1 MELTYQ
7 SPMMPAAYAVISA
20 DEMTYIDGGAL
31 QIGSYL
37 IEFHP
42 ENLLT
47 AAVNFTVNFAQLMGK
62 AALTA
67 AVGGLL
73 LMHEDGLTLSQ
84 SVSYYWDGQNKAG
97 KAATVAVGALAGKLA
112 NRFRGRGVEYEELY
126 AAGCV
131 GLVKAVDRFEPER
144 GLCFSTYAVPVI
156 LGEIRRL
163 FRDGGSVKISRSLKE
178 LSVKAARLRDQLSAN
193 GEPRISDIAQ
203 ALGVTPEEAA
213 EALCAGIPPVSLDHG
228 GEDGEPLPVPSASG
242 EDALIDRL
250 ALRQCLSELSGE
262 DREILMLR
270 YFRRKT
276 QSETAQILG
285 MTQVMV
291 SRRER
296 KLLKE
301 LREQLV

>member
-1 MELTYQ
+1 MTR
-7 SPMMPAAYAVISA
+7 
-20 DEMTYIDGGAL
+20 DEF
-31 QIGSYL
+31 
-37 IEFHP
+37 IEG
-42 ENLLT
+42 NLPL
-47 AAVNFTVNFAQLMGK
+47 V
-62 AALTA
+62 
-67 AVGGLL
+67 
-73 LMHEDGLTLSQ
+73 H
-84 SVSYYWDGQNKAG
+84 
-97 KAATVAVGALAGKLA
+97 KLA
-112 NRFRGRGVEYEELY
+112 NRFRGRGVEYEALY

-178 LSVKAARLRDQLSAN
+178 LSVKAARVRDQLSAN

-213 EALCAGIPPVSLDHG
+213 EALCAGIPPVSLDQG

-276 QSETAQILG
+276 QCETAQILG

>member
-1 MELTYQ
+1 MTR
-7 SPMMPAAYAVISA
+7 
-20 DEMTYIDGGAL
+20 DEF
-31 QIGSYL
+31 
-37 IEFHP
+37 IEG
-42 ENLLT
+42 NLPL
-47 AAVNFTVNFAQLMGK
+47 V
-62 AALTA
+62 
-67 AVGGLL
+67 
-73 LMHEDGLTLSQ
+73 H
-84 SVSYYWDGQNKAG
+84 
-97 KAATVAVGALAGKLA
+97 KLA

-203 ALGVTPEEAA
+203 ALGVTPAEAA

>member
-1 MELTYQ
+1 MTR
-7 SPMMPAAYAVISA
+7 
-20 DEMTYIDGGAL
+20 DEF
-31 QIGSYL
+31 
-37 IEFHP
+37 IEG
-42 ENLLT
+42 NLPL
-47 AAVNFTVNFAQLMGK
+47 V
-62 AALTA
+62 
-67 AVGGLL
+67 
-73 LMHEDGLTLSQ
+73 H
-84 SVSYYWDGQNKAG
+84 
-97 KAATVAVGALAGKLA
+97 KLA
-112 NRFRGRGVEYEELY
+112 NRFRGSGVEYEELY

-276 QSETAQILG
+276 QCETAQILG

>member
-1 MELTYQ
+1 MTR
-7 SPMMPAAYAVISA
+7 
-20 DEMTYIDGGAL
+20 DEF
-31 QIGSYL
+31 
-37 IEFHP
+37 IEG
-42 ENLLT
+42 NLPL
-47 AAVNFTVNFAQLMGK
+47 V
-62 AALTA
+62 
-67 AVGGLL
+67 
-73 LMHEDGLTLSQ
+73 H
-84 SVSYYWDGQNKAG
+84 
-97 KAATVAVGALAGKLA
+97 KLA

-203 ALGVTPEEAA
+203 GLGVTPEEAA

>member
-1 MELTYQ
+1 MTR
-7 SPMMPAAYAVISA
+7 
-20 DEMTYIDGGAL
+20 DEF
-31 QIGSYL
+31 
-37 IEFHP
+37 IEG
-42 ENLLT
+42 NLPL
-47 AAVNFTVNFAQLMGK
+47 V
-62 AALTA
+62 
-67 AVGGLL
+67 
-73 LMHEDGLTLSQ
+73 H
-84 SVSYYWDGQNKAG
+84 
-97 KAATVAVGALAGKLA
+97 KLA

-242 EDALIDRL
+242 EDTLIDRL

>member
-1 MELTYQ
+1 MTR
-7 SPMMPAAYAVISA
+7 
-20 DEMTYIDGGAL
+20 DEF
-31 QIGSYL
+31 
-37 IEFHP
+37 IEG
-42 ENLLT
+42 NLPL
-47 AAVNFTVNFAQLMGK
+47 V
-62 AALTA
+62 
-67 AVGGLL
+67 
-73 LMHEDGLTLSQ
+73 H
-84 SVSYYWDGQNKAG
+84 
-97 KAATVAVGALAGKLA
+97 KLA

-213 EALCAGIPPVSLDHG
+213 EALCVGIPPVSLDHG

>member
-1 MELTYQ
+1 MTR
-7 SPMMPAAYAVISA
+7 
-20 DEMTYIDGGAL
+20 DEF
-31 QIGSYL
+31 
-37 IEFHP
+37 IEG
-42 ENLLT
+42 NLPL
-47 AAVNFTVNFAQLMGK
+47 V
-62 AALTA
+62 
-67 AVGGLL
+67 
-73 LMHEDGLTLSQ
+73 H
-84 SVSYYWDGQNKAG
+84 
-97 KAATVAVGALAGKLA
+97 KLA

-228 GEDGEPLPVPSASG
+228 GDDGEPLPVPSASG

-276 QSETAQILG
+276 QCETAQILG

>member
-1 MELTYQ
+1 MTR
-7 SPMMPAAYAVISA
+7 
-20 DEMTYIDGGAL
+20 DEF
-31 QIGSYL
+31 
-37 IEFHP
+37 IEG
-42 ENLLT
+42 NLPL
-47 AAVNFTVNFAQLMGK
+47 V
-62 AALTA
+62 
-67 AVGGLL
+67 
-73 LMHEDGLTLSQ
+73 H
-84 SVSYYWDGQNKAG
+84 
-97 KAATVAVGALAGKLA
+97 KLA

-163 FRDGGSVKISRSLKE
+163 FRDGGSVKISRSVKE

-276 QSETAQILG
+276 QCETAQILG

>member
-1 MELTYQ
+1 MTR
-7 SPMMPAAYAVISA
+7 
-20 DEMTYIDGGAL
+20 DEF
-31 QIGSYL
+31 
-37 IEFHP
+37 IEG
-42 ENLLT
+42 NLPL
-47 AAVNFTVNFAQLMGK
+47 V
-62 AALTA
+62 
-67 AVGGLL
+67 
-73 LMHEDGLTLSQ
+73 H
-84 SVSYYWDGQNKAG
+84 
-97 KAATVAVGALAGKLA
+97 KLA

-242 EDALIDRL
+242 EDALIDR
-250 ALRQCLSELSGE
+250 QCLSELSGE

-276 QSETAQILG
+276 QCETAQILG

>member
-1 MELTYQ
+1 MTR
-7 SPMMPAAYAVISA
+7 
-20 DEMTYIDGGAL
+20 DEF
-31 QIGSYL
+31 
-37 IEFHP
+37 IEG
-42 ENLLT
+42 NLPL
-47 AAVNFTVNFAQLMGK
+47 V
-62 AALTA
+62 
-67 AVGGLL
+67 
-73 LMHEDGLTLSQ
+73 H
-84 SVSYYWDGQNKAG
+84 
-97 KAATVAVGALAGKLA
+97 KLA

-126 AAGCV
+126 EAGCV

-276 QSETAQILG
+276 QCETAQILG

>member
-1 MELTYQ
+1 MTR
-7 SPMMPAAYAVISA
+7 
-20 DEMTYIDGGAL
+20 DEFIKG
-31 QIGSYL
+31 
-37 IEFHP
+37 
-42 ENLLT
+42 NLPL
-47 AAVNFTVNFAQLMGK
+47 V
-62 AALTA
+62 
-67 AVGGLL
+67 
-73 LMHEDGLTLSQ
+73 H
-84 SVSYYWDGQNKAG
+84 
-97 KAATVAVGALAGKLA
+97 KLA

-178 LSVKAARLRDQLSAN
+178 LSVKAARVRDQLSAN

-213 EALCAGIPPVSLDHG
+213 EALCAGIPPVSLDQG

-276 QSETAQILG
+276 QCETAQILG

>member
-1 MELTYQ
+1 MTR
-7 SPMMPAAYAVISA
+7 
-20 DEMTYIDGGAL
+20 DEF
-31 QIGSYL
+31 
-37 IEFHP
+37 IEG
-42 ENLLT
+42 NLPL
-47 AAVNFTVNFAQLMGK
+47 V
-62 AALTA
+62 
-67 AVGGLL
+67 
-73 LMHEDGLTLSQ
+73 H
-84 SVSYYWDGQNKAG
+84 
-97 KAATVAVGALAGKLA
+97 KLA

-242 EDALIDRL
+242 EDTLIDRL

-276 QSETAQILG
+276 QCETAQILG

>member
-1 MELTYQ
+1 MTR
-7 SPMMPAAYAVISA
+7 
-20 DEMTYIDGGAL
+20 DEF
-31 QIGSYL
+31 
-37 IEFHP
+37 IEG
-42 ENLLT
+42 NLPL
-47 AAVNFTVNFAQLMGK
+47 V
-62 AALTA
+62 
-67 AVGGLL
+67 
-73 LMHEDGLTLSQ
+73 H
-84 SVSYYWDGQNKAG
+84 
-97 KAATVAVGALAGKLA
+97 KLA

-228 GEDGEPLPVPSASG
+228 GEDGEPLPVPSAPG

-276 QSETAQILG
+276 QCETAQILG

>member
-1 MELTYQ
+1 MTRDEFIEGNLPLVHKLT
-7 SPMMPAAYAVISA
+7 
-20 DEMTYIDGGAL
+20 
-31 QIGSYL
+31 
-37 IEFHP
+37 
-42 ENLLT
+42 
-47 AAVNFTVNFAQLMGK
+47 
-62 AALTA
+62 
-67 AVGGLL
+67 
-73 LMHEDGLTLSQ
+73 
-84 SVSYYWDGQNKAG
+84 
-97 KAATVAVGALAGKLA
+97 

-178 LSVKAARLRDQLSAN
+178 LSVKAARVRDQLSAN

-250 ALRQCLSELSGE
+250 ALRQCLSELSVE

-276 QSETAQILG
+276 QCETAQILG

>member
-1 MELTYQ
+1 MTR
-7 SPMMPAAYAVISA
+7 
-20 DEMTYIDGGAL
+20 DEF
-31 QIGSYL
+31 
-37 IEFHP
+37 IEG
-42 ENLLT
+42 NLPL
-47 AAVNFTVNFAQLMGK
+47 V
-62 AALTA
+62 
-67 AVGGLL
+67 
-73 LMHEDGLTLSQ
+73 H
-84 SVSYYWDGQNKAG
+84 
-97 KAATVAVGALAGKLA
+97 KLA

-163 FRDGGSVKISRSLKE
+163 FRDGGSVKISRSLKG

>member
-1 MELTYQ
+1 MTR
-7 SPMMPAAYAVISA
+7 
-20 DEMTYIDGGAL
+20 DEF
-31 QIGSYL
+31 
-37 IEFHP
+37 IEG
-42 ENLLT
+42 NLPL
-47 AAVNFTVNFAQLMGK
+47 V
-62 AALTA
+62 
-67 AVGGLL
+67 
-73 LMHEDGLTLSQ
+73 H
-84 SVSYYWDGQNKAG
+84 
-97 KAATVAVGALAGKLA
+97 KLA
-112 NRFRGRGVEYEELY
+112 NRFRGRGVAYEELY

-276 QSETAQILG
+276 QCETAQILG

>member
-1 MELTYQ
+1 MTR
-7 SPMMPAAYAVISA
+7 
-20 DEMTYIDGGAL
+20 DEF
-31 QIGSYL
+31 
-37 IEFHP
+37 IEG
-42 ENLLT
+42 NLPL
-47 AAVNFTVNFAQLMGK
+47 V
-62 AALTA
+62 
-67 AVGGLL
+67 
-73 LMHEDGLTLSQ
+73 H
-84 SVSYYWDGQNKAG
+84 
-97 KAATVAVGALAGKLA
+97 KLA

-163 FRDGGSVKISRSLKE
+163 FRDVGSVKISRSLKE

-276 QSETAQILG
+276 QCETAQILG

>member
-1 MELTYQ
+1 
-7 SPMMPAAYAVISA
+7 
-20 DEMTYIDGGAL
+20 MTRDDF
-31 QIGSYL
+31 
-37 IEFHP
+37 IEG
-42 ENLLT
+42 NLPL
-47 AAVNFTVNFAQLMGK
+47 V
-62 AALTA
+62 
-67 AVGGLL
+67 
-73 LMHEDGLTLSQ
+73 H
-84 SVSYYWDGQNKAG
+84 
-97 KAATVAVGALAGKLA
+97 KLA

-276 QSETAQILG
+276 QCETAQILG

>member
-1 MELTYQ
+1 MTR
-7 SPMMPAAYAVISA
+7 
-20 DEMTYIDGGAL
+20 DEF
-31 QIGSYL
+31 
-37 IEFHP
+37 IEG
-42 ENLLT
+42 NLPL
-47 AAVNFTVNFAQLMGK
+47 V
-62 AALTA
+62 
-67 AVGGLL
+67 
-73 LMHEDGLTLSQ
+73 H
-84 SVSYYWDGQNKAG
+84 
-97 KAATVAVGALAGKLA
+97 KLA
-112 NRFRGRGVEYEELY
+112 NRFRGRGVAYEELY

-228 GEDGEPLPVPSASG
+228 GDDGEPLPVPSASG

-276 QSETAQILG
+276 QCETAQILG

>member
-1 MELTYQ
+1 MTT
-7 SPMMPAAYAVISA
+7 
-20 DEMTYIDGGAL
+20 DEF
-31 QIGSYL
+31 
-37 IEFHP
+37 IEG
-42 ENLLT
+42 NLPL
-47 AAVNFTVNFAQLMGK
+47 V
-62 AALTA
+62 
-67 AVGGLL
+67 
-73 LMHEDGLTLSQ
+73 H
-84 SVSYYWDGQNKAG
+84 
-97 KAATVAVGALAGKLA
+97 KLA

-178 LSVKAARLRDQLSAN
+178 LSVKAARVRDQLSAN

-276 QSETAQILG
+276 QCETAQILG

>member
-1 MELTYQ
+1 MTR
-7 SPMMPAAYAVISA
+7 
-20 DEMTYIDGGAL
+20 DEF
-31 QIGSYL
+31 
-37 IEFHP
+37 IEG
-42 ENLLT
+42 NLPL
-47 AAVNFTVNFAQLMGK
+47 V
-62 AALTA
+62 
-67 AVGGLL
+67 
-73 LMHEDGLTLSQ
+73 H
-84 SVSYYWDGQNKAG
+84 
-97 KAATVAVGALAGKLA
+97 KLA

-276 QSETAQILG
+276 QCETAQILG
-285 MTQVMV
+285 MSQVMV

>member
-1 MELTYQ
+1 MTR
-7 SPMMPAAYAVISA
+7 
-20 DEMTYIDGGAL
+20 DEFIKG
-31 QIGSYL
+31 
-37 IEFHP
+37 
-42 ENLLT
+42 NLPL
-47 AAVNFTVNFAQLMGK
+47 V
-62 AALTA
+62 
-67 AVGGLL
+67 
-73 LMHEDGLTLSQ
+73 H
-84 SVSYYWDGQNKAG
+84 
-97 KAATVAVGALAGKLA
+97 KLA

-178 LSVKAARLRDQLSAN
+178 LSVKAARVRDQLSAN

-213 EALCAGIPPVSLDHG
+213 EALCAGIPPVSLDQG

>member
-1 MELTYQ
+1 MTR
-7 SPMMPAAYAVISA
+7 
-20 DEMTYIDGGAL
+20 DEF
-31 QIGSYL
+31 
-37 IEFHP
+37 IEG
-42 ENLLT
+42 NLPL
-47 AAVNFTVNFAQLMGK
+47 V
-62 AALTA
+62 
-67 AVGGLL
+67 
-73 LMHEDGLTLSQ
+73 H
-84 SVSYYWDGQNKAG
+84 
-97 KAATVAVGALAGKLA
+97 KLA

-193 GEPRISDIAQ
+193 AEPRISDIAQ

>member
-1 MELTYQ
+1 MTR
-7 SPMMPAAYAVISA
+7 
-20 DEMTYIDGGAL
+20 DEF
-31 QIGSYL
+31 
-37 IEFHP
+37 IEG
-42 ENLLT
+42 NLSL
-47 AAVNFTVNFAQLMGK
+47 V
-62 AALTA
+62 
-67 AVGGLL
+67 
-73 LMHEDGLTLSQ
+73 H
-84 SVSYYWDGQNKAG
+84 
-97 KAATVAVGALAGKLA
+97 KLA

-178 LSVKAARLRDQLSAN
+178 LSVKAARVRDQLSAN

>member
-1 MELTYQ
+1 MTR
-7 SPMMPAAYAVISA
+7 
-20 DEMTYIDGGAL
+20 DEF
-31 QIGSYL
+31 
-37 IEFHP
+37 IEG
-42 ENLLT
+42 NLPL
-47 AAVNFTVNFAQLMGK
+47 V
-62 AALTA
+62 
-67 AVGGLL
+67 
-73 LMHEDGLTLSQ
+73 H
-84 SVSYYWDGQNKAG
+84 
-97 KAATVAVGALAGKLA
+97 KLA

-193 GEPRISDIAQ
+193 GEPRITDIAQ

>member
-1 MELTYQ
+1 MTR
-7 SPMMPAAYAVISA
+7 
-20 DEMTYIDGGAL
+20 DEF
-31 QIGSYL
+31 
-37 IEFHP
+37 IEG
-42 ENLLT
+42 NLPL
-47 AAVNFTVNFAQLMGK
+47 V
-62 AALTA
+62 
-67 AVGGLL
+67 
-73 LMHEDGLTLSQ
+73 H
-84 SVSYYWDGQNKAG
+84 
-97 KAATVAVGALAGKLA
+97 KLA

-213 EALCAGIPPVSLDHG
+213 KALCAGIPPVSLDHG

>member
-1 MELTYQ
+1 VTR
-7 SPMMPAAYAVISA
+7 
-20 DEMTYIDGGAL
+20 DEF
-31 QIGSYL
+31 
-37 IEFHP
+37 IEG
-42 ENLLT
+42 NLPL
-47 AAVNFTVNFAQLMGK
+47 V
-62 AALTA
+62 
-67 AVGGLL
+67 
-73 LMHEDGLTLSQ
+73 H
-84 SVSYYWDGQNKAG
+84 
-97 KAATVAVGALAGKLA
+97 KLA

-228 GEDGEPLPVPSASG
+228 GDDGEPLPVPSASG

-276 QSETAQILG
+276 QCETAQILG

>member
-1 MELTYQ
+1 MTR
-7 SPMMPAAYAVISA
+7 
-20 DEMTYIDGGAL
+20 DEF
-31 QIGSYL
+31 
-37 IEFHP
+37 IEG
-42 ENLLT
+42 NLPL
-47 AAVNFTVNFAQLMGK
+47 V
-62 AALTA
+62 
-67 AVGGLL
+67 
-73 LMHEDGLTLSQ
+73 H
-84 SVSYYWDGQNKAG
+84 
-97 KAATVAVGALAGKLA
+97 KLA

-131 GLVKAVDRFEPER
+131 CLVKAVDRFEPER

-250 ALRQCLSELSGE
+250 ALRQCLSELSVE

-276 QSETAQILG
+276 QCETAQILG